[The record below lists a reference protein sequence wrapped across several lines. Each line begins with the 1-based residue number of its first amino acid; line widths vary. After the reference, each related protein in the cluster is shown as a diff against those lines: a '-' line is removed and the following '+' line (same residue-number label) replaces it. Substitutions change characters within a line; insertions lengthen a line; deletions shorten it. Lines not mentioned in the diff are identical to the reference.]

1 VKREIIKGQVL
12 LLNTSLCIIAHK
24 NKKGKMSPQNINDRK
39 IIIILFKH
47 KRTMVWRIYIYR
59 REEGLVEYVNDYDD
73 ILTSKDKV

>member
-1 VKREIIKGQVL
+1 
-12 LLNTSLCIIAHK
+12 
-24 NKKGKMSPQNINDRK
+24 MSPAQNINDRK

-73 ILTSKDKV
+73 ILASKDKV